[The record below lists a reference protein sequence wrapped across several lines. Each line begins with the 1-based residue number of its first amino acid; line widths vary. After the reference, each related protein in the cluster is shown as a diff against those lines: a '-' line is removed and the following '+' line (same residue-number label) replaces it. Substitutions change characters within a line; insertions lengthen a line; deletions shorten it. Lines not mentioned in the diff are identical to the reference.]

1 MSTFLKEPRDEI
13 YEKYSERG
21 KCHQTEWN
29 MKKTLKKK
37 GINNTAITKEGTDRQ
52 TLRRLKRIAIAVF
65 QNLLA

>member
-1 MSTFLKEPRDEI
+1 MSAFLKEPRDEI
-13 YEKYSERG
+13 YEKYSESG

-29 MKKTLKKK
+29 MKKNAKKR

-52 TLRRLKRIAIAVF
+52 TWRRLKRIAIAVF

>member
-1 MSTFLKEPRDEI
+1 MLTFLKEPRDEI
-13 YEKYSERG
+13 YEKYSESG
-21 KCHQTEWN
+21 KCHQIEWN

>member
-13 YEKYSERG
+13 YEKYSESG

-29 MKKTLKKK
+29 MKKK

>member
-1 MSTFLKEPRDEI
+1 MSTLLKEPRDEI
-13 YEKYSERG
+13 YEKYSESG

-52 TLRRLKRIAIAVF
+52 TLSRLKRIAIAVF